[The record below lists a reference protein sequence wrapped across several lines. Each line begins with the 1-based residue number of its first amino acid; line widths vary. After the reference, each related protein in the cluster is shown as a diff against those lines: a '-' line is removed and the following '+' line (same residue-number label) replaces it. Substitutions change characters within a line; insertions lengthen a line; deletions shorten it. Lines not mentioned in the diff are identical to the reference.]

1 MGLYFYVFDE
11 SGEELAGVDVGS
23 YADFNAFRDS
33 VVATAEPETGTSYPV
48 LINHFDSDVE
58 WTSQEAPRLLDELTE
73 ISRVMQHHAPV
84 PLGSDWTNQVAKTF
98 SLTPK
103 NVDGEPRVELSL
115 NSRR

>member
-48 LINHFDSDVE
+48 LINHFDSDV
-58 WTSQEAPRLLDELTE
+58 
-73 ISRVMQHHAPV
+73 
-84 PLGSDWTNQVAKTF
+84 
-98 SLTPK
+98 
-103 NVDGEPRVELSL
+103 
-115 NSRR
+115 